1 MQSLKLYVFFILI
14 IILGSIADGSHR
26 SKVIGSSSGT
36 MVLELSIDT
45 IIVDQNK
52 LKVMPYLSLDKT
64 PGKYSLP
71 KDIVPLVNIPRN
83 AKILIER
90 SDPIV
95 LKNFNPPLS
104 FQ

>member
-1 MQSLKLYVFFILI
+1 MVVRMQSLKLYIFFILI

-52 LKVMPYLSLDKT
+52 LYSCSHVVLDDLESICLSTD
-64 PGKYSLP
+64 
-71 KDIVPLVNIPRN
+71 
-83 AKILIER
+83 
-90 SDPIV
+90 
-95 LKNFNPPLS
+95 
-104 FQ
+104 